1 MKQFF
6 LSLLS
11 PIGTE
16 SMTRFCLLFSVVV
29 PITCVCVTWSVISF
43 RLNAVQEIGVGV
55 LGFVGT
61 CLAGGWYGKTQQEK
75 TTASK
80 ENGKNAPV

>member
-11 PIGTE
+11 PVGAE
-16 SMTRFCLLFSVVV
+16 SMTRFCLLFSVVI
-29 PITCVCVTWSVISF
+29 PITCVCATWSIQSF
-43 RLNAVQEIGVGV
+43 RMNSLQDIGVGI

-75 TTASK
+75 TVAK
-80 ENGKNAPV
+80 ENGKNVPV